1 MKPRLLVVPHVYAEN
16 IRVREIELARRLV
29 DYFEVSCLRWDDALH
44 AKGRTPFLRRCNQAW
59 MGIKNLLRRPHTA
72 LDPSGMTLVQLPILQ
87 PVILRRL
94 AGDAR
99 ALAWSR
105 AFNSA
110 RLTALLRT
118 RGITHLLFASD
129 FFEIPSTGGLRS
141 FFDFVDWFPEEFSD
155 ARRRELVRSN
165 LQLLKSRVT
174 GIFAVSESLAEKL
187 KRDYGLDAVAV
198 PNGADIAILR
208 AKSSQDEAAR
218 VRQRWGLAGK
228 YVIGYIGNHEPFAG
242 VDFLVEVHRAVRER
256 MSDAVAFIV
265 GPADYW
271 IGRLGDR
278 LPGVVFT
285 GAIPPAEISAYF
297 NAIDVGVLPKDK
309 DLGTE
314 FAFQLKVVEYSACR
328 RFVVAPPLE
337 TWRRLNWPNVRLVD
351 RTVTAWA
358 DAICELR
365 AAKWSPAW
373 DSLAA
378 AYDWTEL
385 ARKMSGVMLGQD
397 APTRPPRDFH

>member
-29 DYFEVSCLRWDDALH
+29 DYFEVSCLKWDDALH
-44 AKGRTPFLRRCNQAW
+44 AKGRTPFLRRCNQART
-59 MGIKNLLRRPHTA
+59 GLKNLLRRPSTSP
-72 LDPSGMTLVQLPILQ
+72 DDSGMTLVQLPILQ
-87 PVILRRL
+87 PVILRRFT
-94 AGDAR
+94 GDAK
-99 ALAWSR
+99 ALRWSR

-110 RLTALLRT
+110 RLSALLRT
-118 RGITHLLFASD
+118 RRITHLLLASD
-129 FFEIPSTGGLRS
+129 FFEIPSAHGLRS

-155 ARRRELVRSN
+155 ARRRELVRTN

-174 GIFAVSESLAEKL
+174 GIFAVSEPLAEKL
-187 KRDYGLDAVAV
+187 KRDYGLEAVAV
-198 PNGADIAILR
+198 PNGADISVLR
-208 AKSSQDEAAR
+208 AKSSQDEAER

-228 YVIGYIGNHEPFAG
+228 FVIGYIGNHEPFAG

-256 MSDAVAFIV
+256 MPDAVAFIV

-271 IGRLGDR
+271 IGRLGNR

-285 GAIPPAEISAYF
+285 GAIPPMEIPAYF

-328 RFVVAPPLE
+328 KFVVAPPLE
-337 TWRRLNWPNVRLVD
+337 TWRRLAWPNVRLVD
-351 RTVTAWA
+351 RTPSAWTGA
-358 DAICELR
+358 LCEIR
-365 AAKWSPAW
+365 AAKWSPSW
-373 DSLAA
+373 DSFAA

-385 ARKMSGVMLGQD
+385 ARKMAGVMLGQD
-397 APTRPPRDFH
+397 ALTLPAAIAN